1 MAVKDL
7 YMIDIP
13 VKDMDDPRHKTT
25 TMRVPMIL
33 PHELLEF
40 LIVPGVQ
47 LYFFGL
53 RVVAFKS

>member
-1 MAVKDL
+1 
-7 YMIDIP
+7 MIDIP